1 MINRGFFTIAT
12 GNEKYYKFAS
22 NLLKSYRLHNSNYP
36 FAILCDREN
45 EYTKDFD
52 QIVIL
57 DNVKCNYQDKFRM
70 LIDSPYQEGIFIE
83 PDCLIY
89 RDISCFFDMLAKD
102 SDLTSFGWNDGSL
115 SAYFDSAERII
126 EKYGIRIKT
135 TPLFCPG
142 YFFVRKGIVCE
153 KIYQDA
159 NDIAQWIVDNNI
171 IEDNPRL
178 ITRGNLIDDPIFFIA
193 MRLNNC
199 TCATEPSRGKCI
211 YFPRVKK
218 IERISLRKGQ
228 LDVVQEKEYTDC
240 YLLHFTTRRCVEDGL
255 YRHQCIV
262 LKMIIYKIPRFLIYL
277 FESKAFIAIFKFIM
291 KIKYAI
297 VHRIKKEYKHI

>member
-22 NLLKSYRLHNSNYP
+22 NLLKSYRLHNSKYP

-89 RDISCFFDMLAKD
+89 RDISCFFDMLAKE
-102 SDLTSFGWNDGSL
+102 SDLSSFGWNDAKISTW
-115 SAYFDSAERII
+115 FDSPQKII
-126 EKYGIRIKT
+126 EKYGNTIEE

-142 YFFVRKGIVCE
+142 YIFVRKGIVCE
-153 KIYQDA
+153 KAYQDA
-159 NDIAQWIVDNNI
+159 NSIAKWILDNKI
-171 IEDNPRL
+171 TEDNPRL
-178 ITRGNLIDDPIFFIA
+178 ITRGNLVDDPIFFIV
-193 MRLNNC
+193 MKLNNC
-199 TCATEPSRGKCI
+199 ICAEKPSEGKCI
-211 YFPRVKK
+211 YLPRVKK

-228 LDVVQEKEYTDC
+228 LDVIQEKEYTEC
-240 YLLHFTTRRCVEDGL
+240 NLLHFTTRRCVEEGL
-255 YRHQCIV
+255 YWHQCTS
-262 LKMIIYKIPRFLIYL
+262 LKMIVNKTPVFFISV
-277 FESKAFIAIFKFIM
+277 FESKFFIVLFEFLK
-291 KIKYAI
+291 KIKYAVI
-297 VHRIKKEYKHI
+297 HRLKK

>member
-12 GNEKYYKFAS
+12 GNEKHYKFAS
-22 NLLKSYRLHNSNYP
+22 NMLKSYRLHNTKYP

-45 EYTKDFD
+45 KYTKDFD
-52 QIVIL
+52 QVVLL
-57 DNVKCNYQDKFRM
+57 DNVKNNYHDKFRM

-115 SAYFDSAERII
+115 TAYFDSTERII
-126 EKYGIRIKT
+126 EKYGKIIET

-178 ITRGNLIDDPIFFIA
+178 ITRGNLIDDPLFFIA
-193 MRLNNC
+193 MRLNDC
-199 TCATEPSRGKCI
+199 TCATKPSKGKCI
-211 YFPRVKK
+211 YLPRVKK
-218 IERISLRKGQ
+218 IEKISLRKGQ
-228 LDVVQEKEYTDC
+228 LDVVQEKEYTEC
-240 YLLHFTTRRCVEDGL
+240 NLLHFTTRKCVEEGL
-255 YRHQCIV
+255 YQHQCFV
-262 LKMIIYKIPRFLIYL
+262 LKMIINNIPSFLIRL
-277 FESKAFIAIFKFIM
+277 FEAKFIIAIFNLVK
-291 KIKYAI
+291 KTKYVI
-297 VHRIKKEYKHI
+297 VHHVKKDYKHI